1 MIVEECSRSAYNL
14 MMRTST
20 TGSSS
25 LPFATLRAH
34 CQREKLV
41 MLENIPSILEDQCG
55 LSLDQPIVAGVSG
68 GPDSLCL
75 MSILRKA
82 GYRVIVAHF
91 NHKLR
96 PDADA
101 DANVVEQ
108 TAARLNLPSV
118 VESGDV
124 RLYAEQEKLS
134 VEEAARNMRYRFLM
148 QQAHRFKAQAV
159 AVGHTADDQVETVL
173 MHFIRGAGL
182 VGLKGMIYRTV
193 IRMFDPQIPIV
204 RPLLD
209 TWREETVVYCAANG
223 LRPRHDPSNAS
234 LDFFRNRLRHLL
246 IPTLESYNP
255 RFREV
260 IWRTSRSLAGDY
272 EILARVLDQAWTEC
286 VVEENKE
293 FIVFD
298 SASLAGQPVGLQ
310 RNLIQHAISLLHP
323 GDLDLSYATLD
334 RAAGFI
340 SEPDV
345 NRHLRMDLTGG
356 IHLLR
361 EGFLIYV
368 VPGNVTL
375 PMERWP
381 QMPEDSNTIPLKIP
395 SQVPLSY
402 GWKLNCEQWNITSL
416 ALEQAHT
423 NEDPF
428 QAWVDAKGIA
438 DALELRVRQEGDRFE
453 PLGMDGHEMK
463 ISDFFINAK
472 LPQRARDRWPLLC
485 MGERVV
491 WVPGYRP
498 AHSFRLTEATRQVLY
513 FSMTR
518 N

>member
-1 MIVEECSRSAYNL
+1 
-14 MMRTST
+14 
-20 TGSSS
+20 
-25 LPFATLRAH
+25 
-34 CQREKLV
+34 
-41 MLENIPSILEDQCG
+41 MLENIQTILQVQCG
-55 LSLDQPIVAGVSG
+55 LRLDQPIVAGISG

-75 MSILRKA
+75 MNVLRKS
-82 GYRVIVAHF
+82 GYRLIVAHF

-124 RLYAEQEKLS
+124 RRYAEQEKLS
-134 VEEAARNMRYRFLM
+134 VEEAARTMRYRFLM

-182 VGLKGMIYRTV
+182 VGLKGMNYRTL
-193 IRMFDPQIPIV
+193 IRMFDPEIPIV

-209 TWREETVVYCAANG
+209 TWREETVVYCAANN

-260 IWRTSRSLAGDY
+260 IWRTSRSLTDDY
-272 EILARVLDQAWTEC
+272 EVLAGILEQAWKEC
-286 VVEENKE
+286 VVQENAD
-293 FIVFD
+293 FIALN
-298 SASLAGQPVGLQ
+298 ASSLTRQPVGLQ
-310 RNLIQHAISLLHP
+310 RHLMQRAVSLLQP
-323 GDLDLSYATLD
+323 DDLDVSYATLE
-334 RAAGFI
+334 RAANFI
-340 SEPDV
+340 SEPEA
-345 NRHLRMDLTGG
+345 NRHARTDLIGG
-356 IHLLR
+356 VHLLQ

-368 VPGNVTL
+368 VAGNAAL

-381 QMPEDSNTIPLKIP
+381 QMPDDSNTIPLSIP
-395 SQVPLSY
+395 SQIALSG
-402 GWKLNCEQWNITSL
+402 GWKLNCEQWNIASL
-416 ALEQAHT
+416 ALEQARL

-428 QAWVDAKGIA
+428 QAWLDAKGIS

-453 PLGMDGHEMK
+453 PLGMDGHEVK
-463 ISDFFINAK
+463 ISDFFINVK

-485 MGERVV
+485 MREIVI
-491 WVPGYRP
+491 WVPGYRL
-498 AHSFRLTEATRQVLY
+498 AHPFRLTDATRQVLY

-518 N
+518 S